1 LRKII
6 IRNFVII
13 IIRIILIIIII
24 IIIIILIIILSLKE
38 WFIMWLETINRASVI
53 IRNKNIKW
61 NITKIVN
68 LGFRIEREI
77 NPLII
82 GGIYYLDLRFIK
94 GRNWKLKSTLRD
106 DRQFK

>member
-24 IIIIILIIILSLKE
+24 IILIIILSLKE
-38 WFIMWLETINRASVI
+38 SFIIWLETINRASVI

-82 GGIYYLDLRFIK
+82 GGIYDLDLRFIK